1 MFTRLFLARRRTRAG
16 PQDYSVEL
24 SRSVHV
30 SSGEDPLNTIYGNV
44 GMLEAI
50 GLVNK
55 QSFSEEFAGCANIEE
70 KRSGEP
76 SRISAHFCDSVT

>member
-1 MFTRLFLARRRTRAG
+1 MFTRLFLARRHTRAG
-16 PQDYSVEL
+16 PPDYNATVEL
-24 SRSVHV
+24 SQSVLV

-55 QSFSEEFAGCANIEE
+55 QSFSEEFAGCANTEE

-76 SRISAHFCDSVT
+76 S